1 MPRLETYITI
11 RAPIKKVFN
20 ALIDPEVISKWLTIH
35 AVSGVKGNPGEKG
48 SSADYSYRVLRLKF
62 KQTMAVLEVNKP
74 RRIVWEMSG
83 SFVGKWVQT
92 LESQQEGTRVDTKVD
107 YIVRGGVIGR
117 MADRLFL
124 QRINQRNL
132 EIGSARL
139 KEVCEQNWMID
150 WLGGQDPP
158 L

>member
-11 RAPIKKVFN
+11 RAPIEKIFD
-20 ALIDPEVISKWLTIH
+20 AIIDPEVISKWPPIH
-35 AVSGVKGNPGEKG
+35 AISNVKGNPGEKE
-48 SSADYSYRVLRLKF
+48 SSADYTYRVPGLKF
-62 KQTMAVLEVNKP
+62 KQTMAVLEVDKP
-74 RRIVWEMSG
+74 RRIVWKMSG

-132 EIGSARL
+132 EIGSAGL
-139 KEVCEQNWMID
+139 KEVCEQNWMIN